1 MYNFRRRRGKAV
13 STHDLGHY
21 GLGVALVVESL
32 VRDCQ
37 NWTPISDGLPRSRYN
52 KQAQYA
58 IKRVDRFVD
67 HAGLDRE
74 IAQGDGIR
82 YILGDTREALIP

>member
-1 MYNFRRRRGKAV
+1 MAHHDPDQKA
-13 STHDLGHY
+13 
-21 GLGVALVVESL
+21 E
-32 VRDCQ
+32 
-37 NWTPISDGLPRSRYN
+37 
-52 KQAQYA
+52 YA
-58 IKRVDRFVD
+58 IKRVGRFVG